1 MSSKRIAIN
10 ELHSTSEFFS
20 NEQQKITS
28 QVRFKKVHVACHIKR
43 KHGIKKRALTIATRE
58 LVL

>member
-1 MSSKRIAIN
+1 MSYTVLQN
-10 ELHSTSEFFS
+10 FFS
-20 NEQQKITS
+20 NEQQKIVS

-43 KHGIKKRALTIATRE
+43 KHGIKKRAITVATRE